1 MVKFTTNYVY
11 CGSKEMHWRKSVLYI
26 IQVNERLW
34 FLAVVAQLSDGALTF
49 YIIQNSLS
57 VGPRMIKDS
66 KYKQSENQYM
76 LFWIGS

>member
-1 MVKFTTNYVY
+1 MYIADPKK
-11 CGSKEMHWRKSVLYI
+11 CIEEKSVLYI

-34 FLAVVAQLSDGALTF
+34 FLAVVAQLRDGALTF
-49 YIIQNSLS
+49 YIKQNSLS
-57 VGPRMIKDS
+57 VGPRRIKDS